1 MFLLILIC
9 YLTAMC
15 IQLSLHSNMFLL
27 ILKAQMMWCEIE
39 HLFTF
44 QYVSIN
50 TQPTRQN
57 RLANYTLH
65 SNMFLLIQNGCR
77 PFQIVEKSLHSNMFL
92 LIRKSRWG
100 LWLPGSPL
108 HSNMFLLIQGYS
120 RSFVRLCICFTF
132 QYVSINTEDASTLSS
147 NIATL
152 HSNMFLLIRFH
163 SAGVRCT
170 KYPLHSNMF
179 LLIRYETSIVTGEM
193 RSFTFQYVSI
203 NTAACYWRAS

>member
-1 MFLLILIC
+1 MLLSWTLHSNMFLLIPGAMDASFGSGLPLHSNMFLLILIC

-92 LIRKSRWG
+92 LIRKSR
-100 LWLPGSPL
+100 
-108 HSNMFLLIQGYS
+108 
-120 RSFVRLCICFTF
+120 
-132 QYVSINTEDASTLSS
+132 
-147 NIATL
+147 
-152 HSNMFLLIRFH
+152 
-163 SAGVRCT
+163 
-170 KYPLHSNMF
+170 
-179 LLIRYETSIVTGEM
+179 
-193 RSFTFQYVSI
+193 
-203 NTAACYWRAS
+203 